1 MTTRNAAKTQRFSG
15 LRGPATARFD
25 PKRTPPISGAW
36 VPFEGGISWGGLHAP
51 WGRSPRPR
59 LLGRDRGPAVSGH
72 GFVLVAAWGRARQ
85 WRHAVALPRVTGAWP
100 RPREP
105 PRPGPRPNE
114 LPFLSTREGRSP
126 SQPAAGS
133 APGARNRQG
142 SRPRTPPAR
151 PRPAIVRDRR
161 RDVREG
167 THLGAELL
175 SASPTPPVRSG
186 ARTVRVRRTAARAAL
201 TPSAFVAHMQA
212 RVQRDAWRAA

>member
-1 MTTRNAAKTQRFSG
+1 MTVRRRPTVKRSARRAKGHQSTVLLTQTCGVLDVRRWAGCRSARG
-15 LRGPATARFD
+15 GWRRQRAGSENRGPR
-25 PKRTPPISGAW
+25 
-36 VPFEGGISWGGLHAP
+36 
-51 WGRSPRPR
+51 
-59 LLGRDRGPAVSGH
+59 
-72 GFVLVAAWGRARQ
+72 
-85 WRHAVALPRVTGAWP
+85 
-100 RPREP
+100 
-105 PRPGPRPNE
+105 GPRPNE

-133 APGARNRQG
+133 APGARNRHG

-186 ARTVRVRRTAARAAL
+186 ARTVRVRRTAAAAAL
-201 TPSAFVAHMQA
+201 TPSAFVAHVQA